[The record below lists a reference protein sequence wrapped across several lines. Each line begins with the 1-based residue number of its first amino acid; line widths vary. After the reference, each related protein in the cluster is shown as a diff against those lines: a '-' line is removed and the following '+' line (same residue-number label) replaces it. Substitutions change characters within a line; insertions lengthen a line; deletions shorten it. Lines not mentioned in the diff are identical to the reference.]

1 MQFVHTRK
9 VTAAMYLSDYKKLQQ
24 QCIYQT
30 KEERARCK
38 QKERGV
44 MRTETGSGTESVS
57 QGRMKGN
64 ETERERGERERKS
77 KREGDRRCRH
87 KQR

>member
-1 MQFVHTRK
+1 M
-9 VTAAMYLSDYKKLQQ
+9 LQQ
-24 QCIYQT
+24 QWIYQT

-64 ETERERGERERKS
+64 EKERERGRGSQKGRETGAADTNK
-77 KREGDRRCRH
+77 DN
-87 KQR
+87 